1 MESLLNGLIIAW
13 DASANWEVSMRSKRG
28 KGVRPWNKSPNL
40 EVTDRYQQTQQ
51 TQTLSTAEGSSC
63 VTCWLQLPSFLLDL
77 PQPKLW
83 LGTHL
88 TQQLSAPRTS
98 KTTPF
103 FLLMFS
109 GSVSFWTWTK
119 SLPYQYKGKCPTEH
133 KPRAFYCDTAFISL
147 KQQRRSGAAVKV
159 HSHCTALSIH

>member
-28 KGVRPWNKSPNL
+28 KGVRPWNKSPKL

-103 FLLMFS
+103 SYWCFQAVCPSGLEQSPFPIGIKGNAPQSISPGLFIVTLLS
-109 GSVSFWTWTK
+109 SHWNNRGEAV
-119 SLPYQYKGKCPTEH
+119 
-133 KPRAFYCDTAFISL
+133 
-147 KQQRRSGAAVKV
+147 QQ
-159 HSHCTALSIH
+159 